1 MHVVQHPRRQIIQRR
16 MYSPMERGV
25 VSNIGVGSGI
35 KYIAVRNGIRYDYSG
50 LSGLDGSILQNISRV
65 IGGITS
71 TIMTGGLIWLAPRKT
86 RISVERI
93 TGAMITS
100 GGIGA
105 SIAPKAWGLSKSEA
119 NITRG
124 ITAAAA
130 VVGGGIYL
138 APMMAGG
145 TALTSIGATGIGT
158 ASSGSSV
165 IGAATGQVVATT
177 GGGLFS
183 AIGSGLQTVGS
194 GLLTVAKG
202 LLPNLLQMGAGLMTG
217 GGGGVQPQ
225 QQQQGGM
232 TQAEFDAAQQAA
244 AQEGARQQQE
254 AYRNQMALQQS
265 QMPVSNGMMYGDP
278 IGQSMNTSY
287 GDLRS
292 PYTAITEDGQQVQV
306 DPNTG
311 QVIPEGMSTTIKVM
325 LGGVVLLAGWYFMS
339 GSKANN

>member
-1 MHVVQHPRRQIIQRR
+1 MHVVQHPRRQIVQRR
-16 MYSPMERGV
+16 MYSPYNRMV
-25 VSNIGVGSGI
+25 VNGVGLGSNS
-35 KYIAVRNGIRYDYSG
+35 VRYNYDNIG

-65 IGGITS
+65 MGGITA
-71 TIMTGGLIWLAPRKT
+71 TIATGGLIWLAPKKT

-93 TGAMITS
+93 TGAMVTS

-105 SIAPKAWGLSKSEA
+105 SIAPNAWGLSKSEA

-130 VVGGGIYL
+130 VVAGGIYL
-138 APMMAGG
+138 APLMASGSSLIGVGG
-145 TALTSIGATGIGT
+145 GAIGT

-165 IGAATGQVVATT
+165 IGAATGQVVAST
-177 GGGLFS
+177 GGGLLS
-183 AIGSGLQTVGS
+183 TIGSGLQTVGS
-194 GLLTVAKG
+194 GLWTVAKG

-217 GGGGVQPQ
+217 GGGGVQPQQ

-265 QMPVSNGMMYGDP
+265 QMPISNGMMYGEP
-278 IGQSMNTSY
+278 IGQTMNTSY

-311 QVIPEGMSTTIKVM
+311 QVIPEGMSTTTKVM